1 MQTRF
6 IFITGG
12 VISGLGKGIVTSSIG
27 KMLQF
32 RGFRVSACKIDPYIN
47 FDAGTL
53 RPTEH
58 GEVWV
63 TEDGGEIDQDLGHYE
78 RFLDIKIPK
87 SHNITTGQVYNEVIR
102 KERAGEYLG
111 QTVQPIPHVTDEIKR
126 RIREN
131 AKSSGAD
138 FFLVEIGGTVGDYE
152 NILFLEAARQM
163 KLEKNPVLYVHVA
176 YLPIPKSLGEMKTKA
191 VQHSVRELGNFGIQ
205 PDFIIGRS
213 DTYLDD
219 VRKRKIAL
227 FCNVN
232 EEDVISDPEIENI
245 YKLPL
250 IFEQEKFG
258 DKILAKFNMKLVK
271 PQNERWVEFIE
282 KVDSIK
288 EEVKVG
294 IVGKYFDIGKFQLPD
309 SYVSVIEAI
318 KHAAWHNNRKPSISW
333 IDSKIF
339 EEKAENL
346 KVLENFNGIIVPG
359 GFGKTGV
366 EGKIAA
372 IKYVREKGI
381 PFLGLCLGLQL
392 AVVEFARNVCGLEGA
407 NTAEI
412 VPDTPYPVVDLL
424 PEQKEILKKS
434 NYGATMRLG
443 GQTVK
448 IKPNTLAHKLY
459 NCEEVVER
467 FRHRYE
473 INPEY
478 VETLE
483 KHGFVF
489 SGTTPDNR
497 IMQIGELPNHP
508 FFIGSQFHPEF
519 TSRALRP
526 NPLFNGFIQACLQ
539 RNFQ

>member
-1 MQTRF
+1 MQTKF

-32 RGFRVSACKIDPYIN
+32 RGFKVSACKIDPYIN

-63 TEDGGEIDQDLGHYE
+63 TQDGGEIDQDLGHYE
-78 RFLDIKIPK
+78 RFLDIIIPK
-87 SHNITTGQVYNEVIR
+87 GHNITTGQVYNEVIT
-102 KERAGEYLG
+102 KERAGKYLG

-131 AKSSGAD
+131 AKNSGAE

-152 NILFLEAARQM
+152 NVLFLEAVRQM
-163 KLEKNPVLYVHVA
+163 RREKEQVLYVHVA
-176 YLPIPKSLGEMKTKA
+176 YLPIPRSLGEMKTKA
-191 VQHSVRELGNFGIQ
+191 VQHSVRELREIGIQ
-205 PDFIIGRS
+205 PDFIIGRG

-227 FCNVN
+227 FCNIN

-250 IFEQEKFG
+250 IFENEKFG
-258 DKILAKFNMKLVK
+258 DKILAKLNMQLTE
-271 PQNERWVEFIE
+271 PQNKEWAEFAQ
-282 KVDSIK
+282 KVDGLR
-288 EEVKVG
+288 EEVKLG

-318 KHAAWHNNRKPSISW
+318 KHAAWHNDRKPHISW
-333 IDSKIF
+333 IDSKLF
-339 EEKAENL
+339 EEKEENL
-346 KVLENFNGIIVPG
+346 EILTKVDGIIVPG
-359 GFGKTGV
+359 GFGKTGA

-381 PFLGLCLGLQL
+381 PYLGLCLGLQL

-407 NTAEI
+407 NTAEN
-412 VPDTPYPVVDLL
+412 VPDTPYPVIDLL

-448 IKPNTLAHKLY
+448 IEPDTLAYRLY
-459 NCEEVVER
+459 GREEVLER

-478 VETLE
+478 VETLQ

-489 SGTTPDNR
+489 SGMTPDGR
-497 IMQIGELPNHP
+497 IMQIGELPKHP

-519 TSRALRP
+519 TSRVLRP
-526 NPLFNGFIQACLQ
+526 NSLFNGFIKSCIAKQ
-539 RNFQ
+539 

>member
-32 RGFRVSACKIDPYIN
+32 RGFKVSACKIDPYIN

-78 RFLDIKIPK
+78 RFLDVNIPK
-87 SHNITTGQVYNEVIR
+87 DHNITTGQVYNEVIT
-102 KERAGEYLG
+102 KERAGKYLG

-126 RIREN
+126 RLREN
-131 AKSSGAD
+131 AKGSEAE

-163 KLEKNPVLYVHVA
+163 RREKEQVIYVHVA

-191 VQHSVRELGNFGIQ
+191 VQHSVRELREIGIQ
-205 PDFIIGRS
+205 PDFIVGRG

-258 DKILAKFNMKLVK
+258 DKILAKLNMQLVK
-271 PQNERWVEFIE
+271 PQNKEWSEFIE
-282 KVDSIK
+282 KVDGLKKNI
-288 EEVKVG
+288 KVG

-318 KHAAWHNNRKPSISW
+318 KHAAWYNNRKPSISW
-333 IDSKIF
+333 IDSKLF
-339 EEKAENL
+339 EETEENL
-346 KVLENFNGIIVPG
+346 KTIEKVDGIIVPG

-372 IKYVREKGI
+372 IKYAREKGI

-412 VPDTPYPVVDLL
+412 VPDTSYPVIDLL

-434 NYGATMRLG
+434 KYGATMRLG

-448 IKPNTLAHKLY
+448 IKPETLAYRLY
-459 NCEEVVER
+459 GREEVVER

-478 VETLE
+478 VEILE
-483 KHGFVF
+483 RNGFVF
-489 SGTTPDNR
+489 SGMTPDKR
-497 IMQIGELPNHP
+497 IMQIGELPQHL

-519 TSRALRP
+519 TSRVLKP
-526 NPLFNGFIQACLQ
+526 NPLFNGFIQSCVS
-539 RNFQ
+539 ND